1 MKFFEETYSLNEL
14 EGNIIRKTNFESRK
28 KFQERDYVLGQGLRK
43 CYGKYARSVLK
54 EVAGVF
60 LSFYVGVKF
69 WFI

>member
-14 EGNIIRKTNFESRK
+14 DRKISLESRK
-28 KFQERDYVLGQGLRK
+28 KSQERDYVLGQELRK